1 MNRRKFI
8 ASTGGIGTA
17 AIGTAVVL
25 SGSAAAEIGDY
36 RFTGTSISGES
47 DDGSLSDI
55 RAGATNVVFQYEGLD
70 EDPGE
75 ATVELQVVHG
85 GNAATI
91 DEATT
96 SVSGTSQSD
105 VSLGEDLSGS
115 VLDHDGLSASD
126 FRAEE
131 DGSVTE
137 KNVALRLKV
146 TVNDVSGSSETD
158 LNVVMRNAAADAG
171 IGGEA
176 DGEVVTE
183 EEDEDPG
190 DDGPVAEINAIIEDI
205 NAELANVEPVGTIDD
220 TDDETIG
227 ALIEEIFTQVTAE
240 IEAQAGVEYDVS
252 TPAEAREAAE
262 EATLPPIAD
271 ALNNAADAVEE
282 IAAIADYT
290 IDDGGDDGGDDEPVA
305 EINAII
311 EDINAQLENVEPVGT
326 IEDTD
331 DATIGALIEEIFT
344 QVTAEIEAQAGVEYD
359 VSTPAEAREAAEE
372 ATLPPIADALN
383 NAADAVEEIAAI
395 ADYTIDDGGDG
406 DDGDGENGDSETVAE
421 INGIVEDINA
431 QLENVE
437 SVGTIDS
444 TDPETID
451 ALVDEI
457 FTQVT
462 AEIEAQAG
470 VEYDV
475 STVEEARAAAEE
487 AMLPPIADALNNAA
501 DAVEDIRNL
510 ASQ

>member
-17 AIGTAVVL
+17 AIGTTVVL

-47 DDGSLSDI
+47 DDGSVSDI
-55 RAGATNVVFQYEGLD
+55 RAGATNVTFQYEGLD

-85 GNAATI
+85 GEAATI

-96 SVSGTSQSD
+96 AVSGTSQSD
-105 VSLGEDLSGS
+105 VSLGESLSGS
-115 VLDHDGLSASD
+115 VLDHGGLSASD

-137 KNVALRLKV
+137 KNVVLRLKI

-183 EEDEDPG
+183 EEEDDPG
-190 DDGPVAEINAIIEDI
+190 EDGPVEKINAIVEDI
-205 NAELANVEPVGTIDD
+205 NAQLENVEPVGTIDD

-262 EATLPPIAD
+262 EASLPPIAD

-290 IDDGGDDGGDDEPVA
+290 IDDGDDGDDDPVA
-305 EINAII
+305 EINSIV

-326 IEDTD
+326 IDSID
-331 DATIGALIEEIFT
+331 DETIGALIEEIFT
-344 QVTAEIEAQAGVEYD
+344 QVTAEIEAQAGAEYD

-372 ATLPPIADALN
+372 ASLPPIADALN

-406 DDGDGENGDSETVAE
+406 DDENGDSETVAE
-421 INGIVEDINA
+421 INSIVEDINA

-437 SVGTIDS
+437 PVGTIDNA
-444 TDPETID
+444 DAETID
-451 ALVDEI
+451 ALAEEI

-475 STVEEARAAAEE
+475 STVEEARAAAED
-487 AMLPPIADALNNAA
+487 ATLPPIADALNNAA

-510 ASQ
+510 ADK